1 MAASRRKLISDLPRF
16 SVGAVRYHEDEHATI
31 EVTGQFDRSEAV
43 REGVCWLLLPD
54 KENYYGELFSF
65 KLETKIGKF
74 RTHVKSPPRFDG
86 RTFYHLSAY
95 WQAYHVWMVMDA
107 SLSWQKLI
115 FQSFDAVSDRIEGSD
130 GQRLTRLRK
139 ATPEDLRNPELDIV
153 QRGWDHEHCELC
165 NAHIDPGDC
174 CYYGDASYWV
184 CQRCY
189 HKYVQASRFV
199 ICRRNLR

>member
-115 FQSFDAVSDRIEGSD
+115 FQSFDAVSDRIEA
-130 GQRLTRLRK
+130 
-139 ATPEDLRNPELDIV
+139 ATGKDLRGSEKPHPRTCAIPSSTS
-153 QRGWDHEHCELC
+153 C
-165 NAHIDPGDC
+165 NAVGIMSI
-174 CYYGDASYWV
+174 ASCATRTLIPEIAV
-184 CQRCY
+184 ITVTRVIG
-189 HKYVQASRFV
+189 YVNVAITNTFRPHDLSFV
-199 ICRRNLR
+199 DGI

>member
-16 SVGAVRYHEDEHATI
+16 SVGAVRGYEDEHATI
-31 EVTGQFDRSEAV
+31 EVTGQFDRPEAV
-43 REGVCWLLLPD
+43 REGMCWLLLPD

-115 FQSFDAVSDRIEGSD
+115 FQSFDAVSDRIEA
-130 GQRLTRLRK
+130 
-139 ATPEDLRNPELDIV
+139 ATGKDLRGSEKPHPRTCAIPSSTS
-153 QRGWDHEHCELC
+153 C
-165 NAHIDPGDC
+165 NAVGIMSI
-174 CYYGDASYWV
+174 ASCATRTLIPEIAV
-184 CQRCY
+184 ITVTRVIG
-189 HKYVQASRFV
+189 YVNVAITNMFSLT
-199 ICRRNLR
+199 ICHL